1 MVGWL
6 GGHCRHIAFP
16 HATFSER
23 ERGWMEGGRKGER
36 GRRKEEVSS
45 QSYETTLLIDLIKRV
60 RELYCMVCMCFPLL
74 DGKWCVTLPFWPRCI
89 LHIHTHAHSMLGS
102 VLSIYYT
109 HSQYL
114 YEHTHTHHVAPLM
127 VMQLPPLLLLPPPPP
142 PIYARGLSE

>member
-1 MVGWL
+1 MPFL
-6 GGHCRHIAFP
+6 TRH
-16 HATFSER
+16 SLR

-89 LHIHTHAHSMLGS
+89 LHTTMTPHTHTCTQYACGS
-102 VLSIYYT
+102 VLSIYT

-127 VMQLPPLLLLPPPPP
+127 VMQLPPPPSPAAAAANLRPG
-142 PIYARGLSE
+142 IE